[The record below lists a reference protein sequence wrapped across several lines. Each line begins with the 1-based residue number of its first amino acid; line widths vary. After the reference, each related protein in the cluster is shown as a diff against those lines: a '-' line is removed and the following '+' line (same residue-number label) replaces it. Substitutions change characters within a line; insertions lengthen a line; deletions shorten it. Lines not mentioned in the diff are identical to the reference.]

1 MQNYKIAP
9 ICIIPNKKSSLLS
22 EIFIAQVDLEKENL
36 AGKLFIL
43 IEMRDENSHSVKI
56 VNFLIDNISR
66 NYYQSDKLIL
76 REKIYSLKPEHIF
89 EAALAKA
96 NKQFHEFLEEEKIKF
111 SFKGLNITAGLLYD
125 NEIFF
130 SNTGKNN
137 VLLIHKVKNESGEP
151 DKDFKIVNVTK
162 QTKDEEKS
170 QKQEIFSN
178 IINGKIP
185 PQGHF
190 LITNEAL
197 LEYLSSKQIIGTIT
211 TLPPC
216 SAAEQIK
223 NILSRIN
230 YFITFSG
237 IIIKNSQ
244 SLPDVPRLA
253 SKITS
258 SESFLDLSRTEDA
271 TEKIL
276 SPTGMFKIKN
286 WLLAPLALLLGSTK
300 AKKNQTIILK
310 DKIYS
315 KRQGNLFNQVKIT
328 NFLKNSLSGVLNIIF
343 CLIKSVS
350 DKSKILSYIKQATD
364 FIKGI
369 IIRTK
374 ILNFK
379 KKILLAIAMLSLIA
393 ILINIQISSHT
404 KKIEETNAIYQQL
417 VADIEK
423 KENQIEANL
432 LYSNDKGAQN
442 LFSELSALLEN
453 FPKDTEAQKQQYEDF
468 QAKLKDQLNKV
479 RKAEVTDSPEMIVDL
494 RNINPDAAPDNLN
507 FVAESGNL
515 YSADTKQKSVYIIG
529 IKDKTV
535 TTVADLNAETAS
547 LSISAATSENTISY
561 FNGTSI
567 IELDAAANQLKNLA
581 ITTTAVLN
589 DFTAADSYGGRFYIM
604 NKTKNQIYRFAKS
617 GNAYGSPVVWNNE
630 SLDLSQASDI
640 AIDGYVYII
649 NNDGSIMRLLRGNKT
664 EFSLEQIDPVLQAP
678 ALIKTNESSN
688 FIYVG
693 EPKEK
698 RVVVYDKKGQ
708 FIIQY
713 TSAAFDN
720 LKDFS
725 VDEKNK
731 SIYVLSGDKIYA
743 IKLTHIQ

>member
-9 ICIIPNKKSSLLS
+9 ISIVPGKKSSLLS

-43 IEMRDENSHSVKI
+43 IEMEDENSHSVKI
-56 VNFLIDNISR
+56 MNFLIDSINR

-89 EAALAKA
+89 EAALAKT

-111 SFKGLNITAGLLYD
+111 PAKNINITAGLLYD

-137 VLLIHKVKNESGEP
+137 VLLIHKVKNESGDS
-151 DKDFKIVNVTK
+151 DKDFKVINITK
-162 QTKDEEKS
+162 QTKDEEKA

-197 LEYLSSKQIIGTIT
+197 PEYLSSKQIIETIT
-211 TLPPC
+211 TLPPIG
-216 SAAEQIK
+216 AAEQIK

-244 SLPDVPRLA
+244 SLPAMPRPA

-276 SPTGMFKIKN
+276 SPTGMFKAKN
-286 WLLAPLALLLGSTK
+286 WLLAAFALLSGPAKT
-300 AKKNQTIILK
+300 KKNQTIILK

-315 KRQGNLFNQVKIT
+315 KRQRKIFNRVKIT
-328 NFLKNSLSGVLNIIF
+328 NFLKNYLSGILNIFFYILKTF
-343 CLIKSVS
+343 SNLQTVSFYFQKTADGIK
-350 DKSKILSYIKQATD
+350 KILAKA
-364 FIKGI
+364 
-369 IIRTK
+369 K
-374 ILNFK
+374 ILNNK
-379 KKILLAIAMLSLIA
+379 KKLLLTIAGLSLIA
-393 ILINIQISSHT
+393 IIINIQIARHS
-404 KKIEETNAIYQQL
+404 KQIEETNASYQQL

-423 KENQIEANL
+423 KGNQIEANL

-442 LFSELSALLEN
+442 LFSELNALLEN
-453 FPKDTEAQKQQYEDF
+453 FPKDTEAQKKQYEDF
-468 QAKLKDQLNKV
+468 QAKMKNQLNKV
-479 RKAEVTDSPEMIVDL
+479 RKAEVADSPEMIVDL
-494 RNINPDAAPDNLN
+494 ININPGAMPDNLN
-507 FVAESGNL
+507 LIPANNNL
-515 YSADTKQKSVYIIG
+515 YSADSKQKSVYIIG
-529 IKDKTV
+529 VKDKTV
-535 TTVADLNAETAS
+535 TTVTDLDAPITS
-547 LSISAATSENTISY
+547 LGISAVTSDNSIAY
-561 FNGTSI
+561 FNGTSVF
-567 IELDAAANQLKNLA
+567 ELDVSANQLKNLSL
-581 ITTTAVLN
+581 TTTAVLN
-589 DFTAADSYGGRFYIM
+589 DFTAADAYGGRLYII

-617 GNAYGSPVVWNNE
+617 NGSYGAPVVWNNE
-630 SLDLSQASDI
+630 SLDLSKALDI
-640 AIDGYVYII
+640 AIDGYIYII
-649 NNDGSIMRLLRGNKT
+649 NSDGSVIRLLRGNQT
-664 EFSLEQIDPVLQAP
+664 EFSLEQVDPVIQNP
-678 ALIKTNESSN
+678 TLIKTSEGSD

-698 RVVVYDKKGQ
+698 RVVVFDKKGQ

-725 VDEKNK
+725 VDEKNQAL
-731 SIYVLSGDKIYA
+731 YVLNGNQVFT
-743 IKLTHIQ
+743 IKTTHIQ